1 MRPAIFKLH
10 LFADNSSMVD
20 SEPHGGCPLTASKRA
35 WWGVG
40 ECRLFKPPTPN
51 ARRLERAT
59 WNAPADSVP
68 FETDAKWRKKKERG
82 FPRWWCVFVSVKTCF
97 KNHKEFQWINY
108 QSPTF
113 PTFHMNKTHKN
124 LTSLGTHEKWIS
136 KLGFFN
142 FFLQAMCLLIYPYY
156 VIQGSFVIDKKLVK
170 ETLLI
175 FTKAFLS
182 EMLKRRVMLA

>member
-1 MRPAIFKLH
+1 MPTNGVQA
-10 LFADNSSMVD
+10 SMVKCRRVPLVQT
-20 SEPHGGCPLTASKRA
+20 PHPQRK
-35 WWGVG
+35 
-40 ECRLFKPPTPN
+40 
-51 ARRLERAT
+51 RLERAT

-68 FETDAKWRKKKERG
+68 FETDAKWRKKKEKRERERERG

-124 LTSLGTHEKWIS
+124 LTGLGTHEKWIS